1 MMFNFLDIFQ
11 FRFMIYAIFATILLG
26 ISSSFSGNYLMH
38 KKMSFLS
45 PGIAHAA
52 FAGVAL
58 AFLLNVNP
66 YLIAVLFAL
75 LVVIFIHFIK
85 EKADIHYDISIGIVF
100 TFEMA
105 LAIVFIS
112 LMPDYKP
119 ELYTFLFGN
128 VLTVTFGDLIGIA
141 IVSALV
147 VSLFV
152 IFYRYFAMIVFDEE
166 IARNEGLNVKLFN
179 NLFLLLIALNIVFSI
194 KAVGTILIFAYI
206 LIPPTIAYQ
215 MTHDLKKMLLFTIVI
230 SIIASV
236 VGFVFSF
243 MFDIPSGSTVVITMT
258 AMLFGAMLFF
268 KKRLQCREK
277 ITKKMF

>member
-1 MMFNFLDIFQ
+1 MIFNILDIFQ
-11 FRFMIYAIFATILLG
+11 FRFMIYAIIATILLS

-38 KKMSFLS
+38 RKMSFLS

-66 YLIAVLFAL
+66 YLIAVMFAL
-75 LVVIFIHFIK
+75 LVVIFIQFIK

-112 LMPDYKP
+112 LMQDYRP

-128 VLTVTFGDLIGIA
+128 VLTVTASDLIGIA
-141 IVSALV
+141 VVSVLV
-147 VSLFV
+147 ISLFV
-152 IFYRYFAMIVFDEE
+152 LFYRYFAMIIFDEE
-166 IARNEGLNVKLFN
+166 IARNEGINVRLFN
-179 NLFLLLIALNIVFSI
+179 NIFLILIALNIVFSI
-194 KAVGTILIFAYI
+194 KAVGTILIFAYL

-215 MTHDLKKMLLFTIVI
+215 MTHDLKKMILLTMVI
-230 SIIASV
+230 SIIASI

-243 MFDIPSGSTVVITMT
+243 MFNIPSGSTVVITMT
-258 AMLFGAMLFF
+258 AMLFLAMIFF
-268 KKRLQCREK
+268 KKRTVCKEK
-277 ITKKMF
+277 ITKKIF